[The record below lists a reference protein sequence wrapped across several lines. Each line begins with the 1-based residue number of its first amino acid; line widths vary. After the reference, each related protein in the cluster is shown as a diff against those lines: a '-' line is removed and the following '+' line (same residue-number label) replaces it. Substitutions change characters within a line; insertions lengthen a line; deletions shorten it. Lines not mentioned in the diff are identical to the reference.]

1 MQVGNGKDQLKVREV
16 VKASQTQNEKKEH
29 DKNFTSGD
37 PQVFEKILQKELD
50 KLARKC

>member
-1 MQVGNGKDQLKVREV
+1 MQVGNGRDLREV
-16 VKASQTQNEKKEH
+16 AKAFPTQNEKKER
-29 DKNFTSGD
+29 DKNFISGG